1 MWHFLFVTLSQVSD
15 YNRVIVIE
23 SNDEEIDRVLKE
35 RAQTSEREDDTEEI
49 SKTKVE
55 VYNENTRSM
64 NSLGDSNKAVKVR
77 TRLRQINVKKRKT
90 RTLENLKFLRLSS
103 A

>member
-1 MWHFLFVTLSQVSD
+1 MSD

-77 TRLRQINVKKRKT
+77 TRLRQINVKKLKT
-90 RTLENLKFLRLSS
+90 RTLENLKFVKLRS

>member
-1 MWHFLFVTLSQVSD
+1 MSD

-35 RAQTSEREDDTEEI
+35 RTETSEREDDTEEL

-55 VYNENTRSM
+55 VYNANTRSM
-64 NSLGDSNKAVKVR
+64 IDNLADSNKTVR
-77 TRLRQINVKKRKT
+77 VCT
-90 RTLENLKFLRLSS
+90 
-103 A
+103 